1 VLVLAVVED
10 FLDAGPGGVVVLAA
24 MKSPYYLASHPSLLP
39 HQNRRRMTGAGRF
52 GGNRLAADGHS
63 CGPFPLPAAFTRFVA
78 ALPYAYLTDRSRVS
92 ERNSN
97 AEEDEA
103 SIGS

>member
-1 VLVLAVVED
+1 M
-10 FLDAGPGGVVVLAA
+10 VLAA
-24 MKSPYYLASHPSLLP
+24 MTSPYYLASHPPLLP
-39 HQNRRRMTGAGRF
+39 HQNRRRRRGGSRF
-52 GGNRLAADGHS
+52 GGNRRRADGHS
-63 CGPFPLPAAFTRFVA
+63 CGRLPLPVAFTRYAA

-103 SIGS
+103 FDRFVKSSGSPVRTL